1 MNFVKIIGNRKGVM
15 KMELKEKLITS
26 VEKNLDTYMSYVQHM
41 YDHPEIGNEEF
52 ETMELLSEGLLSF
65 GFETQKAFVVPTGF
79 QAVYKTGIGRNDIGS
94 FTTITNNTVNIC
106 IWQCILA

>member
-1 MNFVKIIGNRKGVM
+1 
-15 KMELKEKLITS
+15 MELKEKLITS

-65 GFETQKAFVVPTGF
+65 GFETKKAFVVPTGF
-79 QAVYKTGIGRNDIGS
+79 QAVYKSGKAGPLIAYL
-94 FTTITNNTVNIC
+94 C
-106 IWQCILA
+106 E

>member
-1 MNFVKIIGNRKGVM
+1 MEKGIDTRMPWGYLLYKKLYLQFYVNFVKIIGNRKGVM

-65 GFETQKAFVVPTGF
+65 GFEYLFVSIIVLGF
-79 QAVYKTGIGRNDIGS
+79 VGS
-94 FTTITNNTVNIC
+94 FTM
-106 IWQCILA
+106 

>member
-1 MNFVKIIGNRKGVM
+1 
-15 KMELKEKLITS
+15 MELKEKLITS

-79 QAVYKTGIGRNDIGS
+79 QAVYKSGKAGPGIAYLCEYDALPEVGHGS
-94 FTTITNNTVNIC
+94 QQVHNIKRVRT
-106 IWQCILA
+106 

>member
-65 GFETQKAFVVPTGF
+65 GFERKRLSLCQLVFK
-79 QAVYKTGIGRNDIGS
+79 
-94 FTTITNNTVNIC
+94 
-106 IWQCILA
+106 QCIKVVR